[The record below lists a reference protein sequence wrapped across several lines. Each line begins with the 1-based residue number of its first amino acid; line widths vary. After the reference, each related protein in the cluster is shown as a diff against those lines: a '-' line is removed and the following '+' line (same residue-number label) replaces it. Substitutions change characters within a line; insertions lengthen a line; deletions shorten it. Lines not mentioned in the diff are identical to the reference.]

1 VKYSG
6 SLNQEVDPMSTT
18 EPDRPSPQ
26 DEPDEGGVQ
35 SDELAPELAPELE
48 PPELAPELAPDL
60 DRPEE

>member
-1 VKYSG
+1 
-6 SLNQEVDPMSTT
+6 MSTT
-18 EPDRPSPQ
+18 EPDRPSPE